1 MYKIIINDNQ
11 YTSWDILNTDTQNMS
26 ILNVNPFLD
35 KLFNNDTF
43 YIVDD
48 QVKIST
54 SPVRHSM
61 SLPCVLILAG
71 NKTYGRNAKGKMLY
85 RCDPYDS
92 RLPSF
97 LVPYD
102 IKNVGFSKVFDNL
115 YVTIAFNEW
124 TSKHPIG
131 TLSCVIGEVS
141 NLHHFYEYQL
151 YCKDLNIS
159 MNRLNKDVAS
169 AIKNISSADNN
180 ADGFMKLINTKYPNI
195 ENRTN
200 HKNWKVYTID
210 PENST
215 DLDDG
220 FSINYVS
227 KDIALLSIYISNV
240 SILLDVLNI
249 WDSCSRRVS
258 TIYLPDKKRS
268 MLPAMLSDHL
278 ASLLE
283 NTTRITFCMD
293 TYIDINTNTIVDI
306 KYKNA
311 FINVYKNY
319 HYEDKKLLKNT
330 DYKEALQICKNLLE
344 KGKYKYMDSIN
355 DSHDMVAYLMM
366 LMNHQSAQKM
376 LGEKMGIFKNNINKQ
391 NVKPPDNINSDVSKF
406 VQIIS
411 NSTGKYVN
419 GVDIRDVSEVRHDML
434 GLDAYIQITS
444 PIRRLVDLLNMIKM
458 QEMIYPKMLSA
469 KASAFYSY
477 WVSDL
482 EYINKNMKS
491 IRKVQNDTNLLE
503 LCSNSSE
510 ILNKSYVG
518 YIFEVDKKSKDM
530 YRYSV
535 YLPELKM
542 SSYVSVPE
550 EYQMYE
556 QKSVRLFLFHNEAK
570 FKRKIRLQ
578 FVSDK
583 DDTNEML

>member
-43 YIVDD
+43 YLVDG
-48 QVKIST
+48 QVKIS
-54 SPVRHSM
+54 SSSVRHSM

-92 RLPSF
+92 SLPSF

-102 IKNVGFSKVFDNL
+102 IKSVGFSKVFDNL
-115 YVTIAFNEW
+115 YVTISFNEW

-151 YCKDLNIS
+151 YCKELNIS
-159 MNRLNKDVAS
+159 MSRLNKDVAS
-169 AIKNISSADNN
+169 AIKNISSTDNN
-180 ADGFMKLINTKYPNI
+180 ADGFMQLIDKKYPNI

-210 PENST
+210 PENSS

-227 KDIALLSIYISNV
+227 KDVALLSIYISNV

-283 NTTRITFCMD
+283 NTNRVSFCMD

-366 LMNHQSAQKM
+366 LMNHQTAQKM
-376 LGEKMGIFKNNINKQ
+376 LGEKMRIFKNNINKQ
-391 NVKPPDNINSDVSKF
+391 NVKPPENINSDVSKF
-406 VQIIS
+406 IQIIS
-411 NSTGKYVN
+411 NS
-419 GVDIRDVSEVRHDML
+419 
-434 GLDAYIQITS
+434 
-444 PIRRLVDLLNMIKM
+444 P
-458 QEMIYPKMLSA
+458 
-469 KASAFYSY
+469 
-477 WVSDL
+477 
-482 EYINKNMKS
+482 
-491 IRKVQNDTNLLE
+491 
-503 LCSNSSE
+503 
-510 ILNKSYVG
+510 VG
-518 YIFEVDKKSKDM
+518 
-530 YRYSV
+530 
-535 YLPELKM
+535 
-542 SSYVSVPE
+542 
-550 EYQMYE
+550 
-556 QKSVRLFLFHNEAK
+556 
-570 FKRKIRLQ
+570 
-578 FVSDK
+578 
-583 DDTNEML
+583 